1 MEILDKQTWLF
12 GKKLTHKFKD
22 LSDEEEIEKEYQK
35 YIKKQILRN
44 KLNLLK

>member
-12 GKKLTHKFKD
+12 GKKITYKFNTD
-22 LSDEEEIEKEYQK
+22 DEEEIEKEYQK